1 LFFYEQLTQ
10 KGNSLMNGK
19 FDLVNERTD
28 CCIAEMPETERPRE
42 RLLEHGADA
51 LSNTELLAILLRTGS
66 MRCSVLTLARRVLAR
81 FHGDLSQIARAGVSE
96 LRELDGIGVAKAVEI
111 NAAFALARRMSRM
124 MTGDSPRLTS
134 PNEVVDYM
142 REALRGKR
150 QEEFHALLLDTKH
163 GVIRDHCVTVGLVDR
178 SQVHAREV
186 FRPAIR
192 EACSRVLLVHN
203 HPSGDPTPSDQD
215 VKCTQSLLEAGRIIG
230 IDILDHVIIGNR
242 SENGR
247 REYISFREEG
257 LLKCENKPK

>member
-1 LFFYEQLTQ
+1 
-10 KGNSLMNGK
+10 MNGK
-19 FDLVNERTD
+19 FDSVGEQVD

-42 RLLEHGADA
+42 RLLEFGADA

-66 MRCSVLTLARRVLAR
+66 LRCSVLTLARRVLTR
-81 FHGDLSQIARAGVSE
+81 FHGSLTHIAGASVSE

-124 MTGDSPRLTS
+124 TTEESPRLTS
-134 PNEVVDYM
+134 PTEVVDYM
-142 REALRGKR
+142 RETLRGKR

-192 EACSRVLLVHN
+192 EACSRILLVHN

-215 VKCTQSLLEAGRIIG
+215 VKCTRSLLAAGQIIG
-230 IDILDHVIIGNR
+230 IDILDHVIVGDR
-242 SENGR
+242 SQNGR
-247 REYISFREEG
+247 REYVSFREEG
-257 LLKCENKPK
+257 LLKTDKKTS